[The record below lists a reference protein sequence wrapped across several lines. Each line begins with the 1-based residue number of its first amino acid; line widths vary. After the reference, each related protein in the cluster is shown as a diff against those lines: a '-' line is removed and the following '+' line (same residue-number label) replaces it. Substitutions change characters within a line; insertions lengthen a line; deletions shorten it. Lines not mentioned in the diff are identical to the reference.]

1 MQIDQTLMQSLLRQ
15 AASSPRLRAFL
26 NLHQSFSEPV
36 QRVLIAMLGQ
46 SYVVP
51 HQHPNV
57 GQFELFLVLQG
68 SLDLLQFDA
77 SGTIVS
83 RQRLGSGQQQVGA
96 ELTPGVWHTLVAHG
110 DGAVFL
116 EIKAGPFDPA
126 APRCFADF
134 APAEQS
140 AWAKDYQQWLQHAQV
155 GERFEIEHTALEL
168 DS

>member
-1 MQIDQTLMQSLLRQ
+1 MQIDQTLMQALLCQ
-15 AASSPRLRAFL
+15 AASSPRLRTFL
-26 NLHQSFSEPV
+26 NLHQSHSEPV
-36 QRVLIAMLGQ
+36 QRVLIAMLRQ

-51 HQHPNV
+51 HQHPSA
-57 GQFELFLVLQG
+57 GQFELFLVLDG

-77 SGTIVS
+77 LGMVVS
-83 RQRLGSGQQQVGA
+83 RQTLGAGLHQVGA
-96 ELTPGVWHTLVAHG
+96 ELTPGIWHSLVAH
-110 DGAVFL
+110 DPGAVFL

-140 AWAKDYQQWLQHAQV
+140 AWATNYQQWLQRAQV